1 MNVSEIKPYGAL
13 PSQRQ
18 INHFRKYSK
27 KAFFHF
33 GVNTFSN
40 LEWGTGDET
49 ERLFNPTQTDVR
61 QWIKAIKAAGFELA
75 ILTVK
80 HHDGFCLWP
89 SKYTEHT
96 VAKSPYK
103 NGNGDILKE
112 FADAC
117 HEFDVA
123 VGVYLSPW
131 DRHSELW
138 GTTEY
143 SKWYNNQL
151 TEVLTNYGKIDE
163 VWWDGAGSNE
173 TPYDWGMWAHTIRN
187 LQPEA
192 VIFGS
197 LGATDYVEMHW
208 IGNEAGY
215 AGDPHYPTIN
225 YEAVYKEITGEMNS
239 GTFGGERFIVAEV
252 DTSIRPGWFYHKDQD
267 DSVKSVKEL
276 VDLWFKSVGSSAIML
291 LNIPPDRRGLV
302 HENDAKNAIS
312 AHHIISKALSVDYAL
327 NATVTADSVRD
338 GFPADSIVNGNYNAV
353 YAADDSNIN
362 PVIDIR
368 LDGEKTFDTFVIGEY
383 VELGVRIN
391 GYKVEALVNG
401 EWKLLADKKSIGF
414 KKAVYFGKTTTDR
427 IRITIYSAVA
437 APVLREFSLHSFDDA
452 GYSTA
457 PGRLPRSSKF
467 DIASNLSAEITY
479 EEDSVTAMLGGLFPF
494 NTIKFD
500 GAGFSEYEF
509 YIFNG
514 TQYYLAKKGKT
525 EGKEVTI
532 SLPET
537 ITTSYQI
544 KVKTDK
550 KPDESMNLR
559 VYEI

>member
-89 SKYTEHT
+89 SKYTVHT

-112 FADAC
+112 FTDAC

-138 GTTEY
+138 GTAEY

-391 GYKVEALVNG
+391 GYKVEALVDG

-457 PGRLPRSSKF
+457 LGRLPRSSKF

-494 NTIKFD
+494 NTVKFD

-550 KPDESMNLR
+550 EPDESMNLR